1 MFSQH
6 KQARLDFS
14 AESWCNS
21 DISDAYL
28 NIDGY
33 ELQQD
38 LRMDRSDT
46 AQGRGSIGIYKEW
59 CKDFKTRP
67 GIRIPS
73 VLQTS
78 IK

>member
-33 ELQQD
+33 ELQLD

-46 AQGRGSIGIYKEW
+46 AQGRGGGLLVYTKNGVKILKLVQE
-59 CKDFKTRP
+59 
-67 GIRIPS
+67 
-73 VLQTS
+73 
-78 IK
+78 